1 MKSCDGVARDVAATL
16 EKFRTLDLC
25 RRHRATASV
34 SRHDDGSLRSGHGRC
49 RARISFAGA
58 RPARAIW
65 MGIAAR
71 KMKIARSPIS
81 RSMEKWIGVAITV
94 VVQVLTRFN
103 VHLVQPEPLNSVN
116 P

>member
-1 MKSCDGVARDVAATL
+1 
-16 EKFRTLDLC
+16 
-25 RRHRATASV
+25 
-34 SRHDDGSLRSGHGRC
+34 
-49 RARISFAGA
+49 
-58 RPARAIW
+58 